1 MTFLVTGATGLV
13 GGELL
18 RVLLRDGHAVR
29 AAVRDKEGR
38 NQKEAAEL
46 AERGAEVV
54 ELDYARPETF
64 APALR
69 GVSAVFYL
77 TIPMSAEPGHE
88 PELFAAM
95 KEAGVQRVVKLSV
108 WRAGDE
114 AYLFARWHRASEKRL
129 EASGL
134 PYTLLRPSGFM
145 QNLLQLAGSVRGASA
160 IFLPMAQ
167 AAVGHIDA
175 RDIAEAA
182 AVALRGGHEGK
193 AYDLSGPEAL
203 TYDDVAAALSS
214 SLEQPVRYVPISAEK
229 WRADMVGYGMPGG
242 VADSLIDLYNY
253 YVSGG
258 SSATDPSLAMLLGR
272 PGRSFAD
279 FVREHVAAFRAASA

>member
-13 GGELL
+13 GGELV
-18 RVLLRDGHAVR
+18 RVLLRDGQAVR
-29 AAVRDKEGR
+29 AGVRDKEGR
-38 NQKEAAEL
+38 NQKDAAEL
-46 AERGAEVV
+46 AQRGAEVV

-64 APALR
+64 AAALR

-77 TIPMSAEPGHE
+77 NIPFSDAPGHE

-95 KEAGVQRVVKLSV
+95 KEAGVKRVVKLSV
-108 WRAGDE
+108 WKAADE

-129 EASGL
+129 EESGL

-193 AYDLSGPEAL
+193 AYDLSGPAAL
-203 TYDDVAAALSS
+203 TYAEVAEALSR
-214 SLEQPVRYVPISAEK
+214 SLGRTVHYVPISGEK
-229 WRADMVGYGMPGG
+229 WRTDMVGYGMPGS
-242 VADSLIDLYNY
+242 VADSLLDLYNY

-258 SSATDPSLAMLLGR
+258 SSATDPALAMLLGR
-272 PGRSFAD
+272 PGRSISE
-279 FVREHVAAFRAASA
+279 FVREHAAVFQAASA